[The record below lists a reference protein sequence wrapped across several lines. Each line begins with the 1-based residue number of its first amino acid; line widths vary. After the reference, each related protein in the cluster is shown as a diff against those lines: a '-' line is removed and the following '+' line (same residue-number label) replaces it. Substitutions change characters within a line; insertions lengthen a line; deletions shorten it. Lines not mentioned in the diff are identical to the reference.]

1 MLRPSPELQKKLD
14 IFETIDPTEIKAIKH
29 EKRRMLARK
38 LSTKALT
45 TLLVLGVPVSAY
57 AQNVRQNQELQSE
70 SSISVVPY
78 AGPLNKENDHN
89 AIVFTDGF
97 GTNNADILTKY
108 LGPSIQQV
116 EDGQMWSVDQ
126 NNAILSPEAIASQIL
141 SLVDQRGITSLSLVG
156 QSAGGSVT
164 MEVQEDIRKQ
174 SSIPIRSI
182 FFAATPDGLD
192 GLQPEQQKNI
202 GLIKLISKFPGAAY
216 SDPLRS
222 IGELLLRS
230 DAYTS
235 GSLPENIGNFF
246 STVDNV
252 NTALKDNTLPGS
264 WLMIDQAL
272 AIENADI
279 TGRNQ
284 TIGKL
289 PADQLKPTEV
299 YIGMLSD
306 PIVNEKKSSL
316 RIGASA
322 DAAHIPYFYY
332 QIHDGIHGQP
342 QFSVESY
349 KKVLAGAK
357 DEIQASIQTQLS
369 IASLHRVTSYMP
381 HPIESPKQ

>member
-1 MLRPSPELQKKLD
+1 MLQPSPEFQKKLD
-14 IFETIDPTEIKAIKH
+14 VFQTIDPTEIKAIQH
-29 EKRRMLARK
+29 EKRRMLVQQ
-38 LSTKALT
+38 LSVKVLT

-57 AQNVRQNQELQSE
+57 AENVRQNQALQTE

-78 AGPLNKENDHN
+78 ASPLNKENDHN
-89 AIVFTDGF
+89 AVVFTDGV

-108 LGPSIQQV
+108 LGPAIQQV
-116 EDGQMWSVDQ
+116 EDGQMWSVNQ
-126 NNAILSPEAIASQIL
+126 NNASLSPEAIASQIL
-141 SLVDQRGITSLSLVG
+141 SLVAQRGITSLSLVG

-202 GLIKLISKFPGAAY
+202 DLIKLISKFPGAAY

-235 GSLPENIGNFF
+235 GSPSDNIGNFF
-246 STVDNV
+246 STVDDV
-252 NTALKDNTLPGS
+252 NAALKDNTLPGS
-264 WLMIDQAL
+264 WLMIDQSL

-279 TGRNQ
+279 TERNK

-289 PADQLKPTEV
+289 PADQLRPTEI
-299 YIGMLSD
+299 YLGMQTD

-316 RIGASA
+316 HIGASA

-332 QIHDGIHGQP
+332 QIQDGVHGQP

-349 KKVLAGAK
+349 TKVLAGAK

-381 HPIESPKQ
+381 YPIESPK